1 MPNNPD
7 FQRFAVLD
15 YEGVLQMASTIFAY
29 VENTYVRRS
38 VYESDI
44 ATLTSRVDAVD
55 AVNRYEFDLDP
66 QTGQLT
72 FTLPDDETCDLSVD
86 ENGYLVLTECKKKS
100 KRDFIVILVLS
111 HYTFTQDNDGI
122 LYLTVN

>member
-72 FTLPDDETCDLSVD
+72 FT
-86 ENGYLVLTECKKKS
+86 
-100 KRDFIVILVLS
+100 
-111 HYTFTQDNDGI
+111 QDNDGI